1 MISRLKDTLLLIGG
15 ADSDRVR
22 LREIFQTGYDL
33 LEAVCRGRG
42 FLMKGGICDTD
53 RGCAVVLDEFRAGKV
68 GKLTLEDVPEQTK
81 PQEASA
87 EAAGDGE
94 NG

>member
-1 MISRLKDTLLLIGG
+1 MERFKIKD
-15 ADSDRVR
+15 AS
-22 LREIFQTGYDL
+22 LRGYEL

-68 GKLTLEDVPEQTK
+68 GKLTLEDVPAPKEETA
-81 PQEASA
+81 PSNEPT
-87 EAAGDGE
+87 GDDN

>member
-1 MISRLKDTLLLIGG
+1 MERFKIKD
-15 ADSDRVR
+15 AS
-22 LREIFQTGYDL
+22 LRGYDL

-42 FLMKGGICDTD
+42 FLMRGGICDTD

-68 GKLTLEDVPEQTK
+68 GKLTLEDVPAPKEETPK
-81 PQEASA
+81 TEIAT
-87 EAAGDGE
+87 GDVE